1 MVWRSIVLASHPSSV
16 KSGNERPI
24 ARLFHNA
31 RFAKLDSSDYVRVSR
46 NLFFLR
52 IRCLAPIESCSKYT
66 TEKDDADNG
75 NERHARVWKN
85 WKINWASVNRFPIT
99 RLAVHALLTVF
110 SSRCRVSLLRFA
122 VVSPFT
128 NFYRYTFSRY
138 YRNRNTAAWPTY
150 TRFTVVRSYYP

>member
-1 MVWRSIVLASHPSSV
+1 MVWRPIVLASHPSSV

-31 RFAKLDSSDYVRVSR
+31 RFAKLNSSNYVRVSC
-46 NLFFLR
+46 NLFFFEFAVSRRSNLVRSILYRRTTR
-52 IRCLAPIESCSKYT
+52 ITGVS
-66 TEKDDADNG
+66 
-75 NERHARVWKN
+75 KN
-85 WKINWASVNRFPIT
+85 WKINSAPVNPFPIT
-99 RLAVHALLTVF
+99 RLAVYALLTVF
-110 SSRCRVSLLRFA
+110 FSRCRVSLLRFA